1 MSAVWIS
8 WDNHRRSREM
18 SRELDVPFTVIR
30 RSKLPVVGVLVTAAR
45 TIGLFSKLEAD
56 TVIVQN
62 PSLLLTTITCFMK
75 KRRGFRVVQDLHS
88 YFSLHIH
95 QGVGLRGKI
104 YRALSR
110 YCIRHAN
117 VTIVTNP
124 ELKRVIE
131 QNGGRGLVLQDA
143 IPSFPATGVSG
154 SGVSRRVVYVCTYS
168 EDEPVNEVF
177 EAGRLLNG
185 EATIYVT
192 GRIPAGLRTWT
203 APQGIKLTDFL
214 SDKDYLD
221 LLSGADA
228 VMALTTRDH
237 TLLCGAYEGLAFKKP
252 LILSNKAAL
261 RSYFGD
267 NILYVENT
275 AGSIVDGIR
284 KLYSAKPFF
293 DRHAAE
299 LASTLAR
306 DWTGRFAELRSYV
319 ALSADREKTPA

>member
-30 RSKLPVVGVLVTAAR
+30 RSKIPVVGVLVTLAR
-45 TIGLFSKLEAD
+45 TIRLLSKTEAD

-62 PSLLLTTITCFMK
+62 PSLLLTTVACAMK

-95 QGVGLRGKI
+95 KGVGLRGKV

-110 YCIRHAN
+110 YCIRHAD
-117 VTIVTNP
+117 VTVVTNP

-131 QNGGRGLVLQDA
+131 NCGGRGLVLQDA
-143 IPSFPATGVSG
+143 IPSFPQAKGPAKDSE
-154 SGVSRRVVYVCTYS
+154 RRVVYVCTYS
-168 EDEPVNEVF
+168 EDEPVKEVL
-177 EAGRLLNG
+177 EAGRRLGG
-185 EATIYVT
+185 ETTIYVT
-192 GRIPAGLRTWT
+192 GRIPASLRTWSVP
-203 APQGIKLTDFL
+203 AGVKLTDFL
-214 SDKDYLD
+214 SDQDYLD

-228 VMALTTRDH
+228 VMALTTREH

-267 NILYVENT
+267 KTLYVDNT
-275 AGSIVDGIR
+275 AGAIVEGIR
-284 KLYSAKPFF
+284 NLYSAKPFF
-293 DRHAAE
+293 DRHAAD

-306 DWTGRFAELRSYV
+306 DWTGRFSELRSFV
-319 ALSADREKTPA
+319 HP

>member
-30 RSKLPVVGVLVTAAR
+30 RSKLPVIGVFVTAAR
-45 TIGLFSKLEAD
+45 TVRLFSKLEAD

-62 PSLLLTTITCFMK
+62 PSLLLTTIACYMK
-75 KRRGFRVVQDLHS
+75 KRRGFRVAQDLHS

-95 QGVGLRGKI
+95 QGVGLRGKV

-110 YCIRHAN
+110 YCIREAD

-131 QNGGRGLVLQDA
+131 QNGGRGLILQDA
-143 IPSFPATGVSG
+143 IPSFPAPDHATKSAE
-154 SGVSRRVVYVCTYS
+154 RRVVYVCTYS

-177 EAGRLLNG
+177 EAGRILNG

-192 GRIPAGLRTWT
+192 GRIPAGLRTWK
-203 APQGIKLTDFL
+203 APPGVKLTDFL

-275 AGSIVDGIR
+275 SGSIVDGVR

-293 DRHAAE
+293 DRHAAD

-306 DWTGRFAELRSYV
+306 DWTGRFDELRSFV
-319 ALSADREKTPA
+319 TAASREKPTA